1 MKKVLAILI
10 MASVFF
16 NFFVFGQELFVLP
29 YAYYAG
35 QVYFLFLKAPDRSLT
50 VIQDLLKKDESRVA
64 RAAKAFSVETRA
76 LWGKYEKDNSQFYK
90 RRPSKNDYYQS
101 ISFITEKLEK
111 APEKGLMMKT
121 DRCVFWFVEVP
132 YIQSDWLQ
140 KAPHLSEGLESW
152 FADHQLTWV
161 KMHALFEQKGNEW
174 VVRKNITTGL
184 GQLNTVVKDRL
195 DQFGRYNA
203 EGLSAI
209 VRVKSPFSR
218 VLERS
223 AVRHRK
229 IINNQATSYSPVYGS
244 RLRRSRRTNR

>member
-1 MKKVLAILI
+1 MKKVLAILT
-10 MASVFF
+10 MASVFID
-16 NFFVFGQELFVLP
+16 FFICGQELFVLP
-29 YAYYAG
+29 YAHYAG
-35 QVYFLFLKAPDRSLT
+35 QVNFLFLKAPDRSLT
-50 VIQDLLKKDESRVA
+50 VIQDRLKKDVSRVE
-64 RAAKAFSVETRA
+64 RGAKAFSLQTRA
-76 LWGKYEKDNSQFYK
+76 LWGRKYEKDNSQFYK

-101 ISFITEKLEK
+101 VSFITEKLEE

-140 KAPHLSEGLESW
+140 KAPHLPEGLESW

-161 KMHALFEQKGNEW
+161 KMNALFEQKGNEW

-203 EGLSAI
+203 EGLNAI

-223 AVRHRK
+223 KNRK
-229 IINNQATSYSPVYGS
+229 IINQQPTAYSPVYRS
-244 RLRRSRRTNR
+244 RLRRPHRMNR